1 MEESWSPPPGAV
13 ANVAIA
19 APPQRD
25 AIESVIVVCDNRG
38 PGGLAVMSLTT
49 DEMSRTQAQR
59 PILFNVPNQI
69 TTLRLVLSI
78 ALFVLIEIAARQE
91 APGYFLAAMFVFIV
105 AAGTDWM
112 DGYWARK
119 YGQVTMLGRILDPFV
134 DKIII
139 CGSFILLAALPL
151 SGLSAWMAVV
161 VVARELLVT
170 ALRSFLEGEGI
181 DFSAAMSGKLKMVA
195 QCLAVGWSLFRLS
208 YDAGAIPAWVAWG
221 LEIVVWA
228 AVLLTVYSGVEYII
242 AAVRLLRRR

>member
-1 MEESWSPPPGAV
+1 MEESPSRTHGAV
-13 ANVAIA
+13 AILAIA
-19 APPQRD
+19 AGPQRD
-25 AIESVIVVCDNRG
+25 EIESVIVVCDHRG

-49 DEMSRTQAQR
+49 DEISRTQAQR
-59 PILFNVPNQI
+59 PVLFNVPNQI

-91 APGYFLAAMFVFIV
+91 TPGYFLAAMFVFVV

-208 YDAGAIPAWVAWG
+208 YHAAAIPAWVAWG